1 MDTNKLLGVLPD
13 LLVFVKVVE
22 NGSFSA
28 AGRAL
33 GCTPSAVSRQMARL
47 EQALGSRLLERT
59 TRSLRLTEA
68 GQLAFQH
75 SQAMLESA
83 QAVLDSAGA
92 HQAEPS
98 GRVRLA
104 MPKAFGRRVI
114 HPLMPAFLARYPKV
128 DVQLLL
134 DDHARDPISDEVDLV
149 VLATDRP
156 PPGLVARPLMPVA
169 QWLCASPEYLA
180 RCGEPTQP
188 QALQDHDCLFLGE
201 TPDDC
206 VWEFARDGQRQRVR
220 VSGRYIVNHSDI
232 RRDAVL
238 RGLGIAS
245 LPQFVAA
252 DDVRAGRL
260 RRVLADWECI
270 PHAYWGH
277 AYLLYPAHR
286 QLPRKVRVMIDYLL
300 ETVRDPA
307 AGVA

>member
-1 MDTNKLLGVLPD
+1 M
-13 LLVFVKVVE
+13 
-22 NGSFSA
+22 
-28 AGRAL
+28 
-33 GCTPSAVSRQMARL
+33 
-47 EQALGSRLLERT
+47 
-59 TRSLRLTEA
+59 
-68 GQLAFQH
+68 
-75 SQAMLESA
+75 
-83 QAVLDSAGA
+83 
-92 HQAEPS
+92 
-98 GRVRLA
+98 
-104 MPKAFGRRVI
+104 
-114 HPLMPAFLARYPKV
+114 
-128 DVQLLL
+128 
-134 DDHARDPISDEVDLV
+134 
-149 VLATDRP
+149 
-156 PPGLVARPLMPVA
+156 
-169 QWLCASPEYLA
+169 
-180 RCGEPTQP
+180 
-188 QALQDHDCLFLGE
+188 
-201 TPDDC
+201 
-206 VWEFARDGQRQRVR
+206 WEFARDGQRQRVR

>member
-13 LLVFVKVVE
+13 LLVLVKVVE
-22 NGSFSA
+22 SGSFSA

-83 QAVLDSAGA
+83 QAVLDSSGA

-180 RCGEPTQP
+180 RCGEPAQP

-260 RRVLADWECI
+260 RRVQQIRMAPIGMGDALPI
-270 PHAYWGH
+270 GQH
-277 AYLLYPAHR
+277 PA
-286 QLPRKVRVMIDYLL
+286 Q
-300 ETVRDPA
+300 PA
-307 AGVA
+307 IAAQGAGDD